1 MTAIWDFPP
10 PINHLRPEHL
20 DRTNLSYS
28 SHTHREDG
36 VCLTEVV
43 AWLAGEPH
51 TDEPKTMCP
60 TLTKIMK
67 YWNDEL
73 NIPYRDP
80 AIKHY
85 APRLIGTNLGPKA
98 AELRANMA
106 AEWLFQQYFPGWLD
120 LIGLSGHARTL
131 GSFRPPRMP
140 LLPDYIRHLTDV
152 LQQATDQATEIPRAP
167 WTPNLPT
174 FDVVLRTGTQAIM
187 DTVKG
192 ELLHHNRIP
201 QLHLAAFRAARR
213 HPYTQEF
220 QQNALKS
227 LRDLIDRLINLH
239 P

>member
-1 MTAIWDFPP
+1 MTAIRDFPP

-20 DRTNLSYS
+20 YRIDLSYS
-28 SHTHREDG
+28 SHIHREDG
-36 VCLTEVV
+36 VCLTEAV

-67 YWNDEL
+67 CWNDEL

-98 AELRANMA
+98 AELRVNMA
-106 AEWLFQQYFPGWLD
+106 AEWLFQQHLPGWLD
-120 LIGLSGHARTL
+120 FIGLFGHARTL
-131 GSFRPPRMP
+131 GSFRPPQMP
-140 LLPDYIRHLTDV
+140 LPTDYIRDLTDV
-152 LQQATDQATEIPRAP
+152 LEQATHQANAIPHAP
-167 WTPNLPT
+167 WTPDLPT
-174 FDVVLRTGTQAIM
+174 FDVALRAGTQAIM

-192 ELLHHNRIP
+192 ELLRHNRIP
-201 QLHLAAFRAARR
+201 QLHLAAFRAAHG
-213 HPYTQEF
+213 HPYIQEF

>member
-20 DRTNLSYS
+20 DRINLSYS
-28 SHTHREDG
+28 SHIRREDG

-51 TDEPKTMCP
+51 TDDPKTMCP

-85 APRLIGTNLGPKA
+85 APRLIGTNQGPKA
-98 AELRANMA
+98 AEQRANMA

-120 LIGLSGHARTL
+120 LIGLLGHARAWGASGHPGCPSRLTTSGTSPTSSSGPL
-131 GSFRPPRMP
+131 TKPPKYP
-140 LLPDYIRHLTDV
+140 
-152 LQQATDQATEIPRAP
+152 AP
-167 WTPNLPT
+167 HGHPT
-174 FDVVLRTGTQAIM
+174 FPPSTWSSGPAPKPSSTR
-187 DTVKG
+187 
-192 ELLHHNRIP
+192 
-201 QLHLAAFRAARR
+201 
-213 HPYTQEF
+213 
-220 QQNALKS
+220 
-227 LRDLIDRLINLH
+227 
-239 P
+239 